1 MTESPNSPSDT
12 NPRSLSERGTSESRG
27 PEEPASELAA
37 ASEQHDP
44 TGMDL
49 ARQIAA
55 QVGAAS
61 KGVRRKPG
69 KRKKRP
75 EGVQSSGSHPDDR
88 DPQLLGPAL
97 KGLMRQQGWD
107 TQVNVHLLLANWP
120 ALVGTVNA
128 EHSRPEKYA
137 DEVLTIR
144 AESTTWATQLRLFA
158 PQLVARLNDEL
169 GQGTVT
175 RVQVLGPDA
184 PSWKHGRRS
193 VRGRGPRDTY
203 G

>member
-1 MTESPNSPSDT
+1 MTDPDPEP
-12 NPRSLSERGTSESRG
+12 PRSLSERGASESKG
-27 PEEPASELAA
+27 PASDLAA
-37 ASEQHDP
+37 AAEEHDP
-44 TGMDL
+44 TGVDL

-61 KGVRRKPG
+61 KGVRR
-69 KRKKRP
+69 RRRRERP
-75 EGVQSSGSHPDDR
+75 QGVQSSGAHPDDR

-120 ALVGTVNA
+120 ALVGSINA
-128 EHSRPEKYA
+128 EHSQPEAYA
-137 DEVLTIR
+137 DQVLTIR

-175 RVQVLGPDA
+175 RVNVIGPTA

-193 VRGRGPRDTY
+193 VKGRGPRDTY

>member
-1 MTESPNSPSDT
+1 M
-12 NPRSLSERGTSESRG
+12 TSEEQ
-27 PEEPASELAA
+27 PEEHQPDGL
-37 ASEQHDP
+37 
-44 TGMDL
+44 DL
-49 ARQIAA
+49 ARAA
-55 QVGAAS
+55 ARAAAAGPGTPARKRAGS
-61 KGVRRKPG
+61 PRR
-69 KRKKRP
+69 RTTTT
-75 EGVQSSGSHPDDR
+75 SSGARPDDR

-97 KGLMRQQGWD
+97 RGLMRQQGWD

-120 ALVGTVNA
+120 ALVGRVNA
-128 EHSRPEKYA
+128 EHSQPEKYA
-137 DEVLTIR
+137 NEVLTIR

-158 PQLVARLNDEL
+158 PQLVARLNDEM

-184 PSWKHGRRS
+184 PNWKHGRRS

>member
-1 MTESPNSPSDT
+1 MTESPDSPNEQDDA
-12 NPRSLSERGTSESRG
+12 
-27 PEEPASELAA
+27 ASELAA
-37 ASEQHDP
+37 AAEEHDP
-44 TGMDL
+44 TGIDL

-55 QVGAAS
+55 QIGASS
-61 KGVRRKPG
+61 KGVRRAKQPT
-69 KRKKRP
+69 RRP
-75 EGVQSSGSHPDDR
+75 RGVQSSGSHPDDR
-88 DPQLLGPAL
+88 DPQLVRGAL